1 MPPPVAVPQNAIIDI
16 MEPLTIGSGQRQDV
30 TFRYLTGIPAATAF
44 GMEWYANEVDPAL
57 NRPPLTTRDM
67 PIPTQTFSP
76 AEPQPNTGDFQDGTV
91 SIQAPDIGDDADGL
105 ERFYGNN
112 FYLPSLRRIHMTW
125 VNQTAFLFICL
136 LLLGCLSCGDPP
148 PSVMELVMPDTGDT
162 TEPPPEMTTAT
173 KEEATEPAAE
183 PEPVTDIEPPTEVA
197 ERDVIPPPTSVD
209 TSLLDDMQAILSVD
223 GEVHSPIP
231 DDVYDLLWGHYT
243 KAGSAAPRDYYTKYI
258 DAEGIAI
265 VGGDLTE
272 EKLLQAARHI
282 VLIMTSKLPGLREAL
297 SIDTPGPDNLRFR
310 LVVYDAFAYDA
321 ADITELQTQQGAAF
335 LGGHYIFPRAVAPM
349 RSIKFGPDGRVLVH
363 EMAHAVH
370 GALVQHPHLFPDFD
384 RRLHNEYERQQE
396 HFRLRDEEGL
406 TDFNGEKYPTCGG
419 RNAVNYIDYAEY
431 WAVFVDNWW
440 FDELHAPWSTD
451 ERRIEGFRN
460 RCGDVVN
467 LAEEI
472 FPPFSITEMMP
483 VKYW

>member
-1 MPPPVAVPQNAIIDI
+1 MPPPVAVPQNAVIDI

-148 PSVMELVMPDTGDT
+148 PSVMELVMPDSSEA

-209 TSLLDDMQAILSVD
+209 TSLLDEMQAILAVD
-223 GEVHSPIP
+223 EEVHSPIP

-258 DAEGIAI
+258 DAGGIAI

-272 EKLLQAARHI
+272 DALLQAARHI

-297 SIDTPGPDNLRFR
+297 AIHTPKPEEQRFR
-310 LVVYDAFAYDA
+310 LVILTNKIQKLSDLPDVPPGIQGVGKCGGPFCA
-321 ADITELQTQQGAAF
+321 AIML
-335 LGGHYIFPRAVAPM
+335 P
-349 RSIKFGPDGRVLVH
+349 IKHRPHGLIVVH
-363 EMAHAVH
+363 EMAHAIH
-370 GALVQHPHLFPDFD
+370 GAIINSPQLFPDFTE
-384 RRLHNEYERQQE
+384 RLGNEYERQQE
-396 HFRLRDEEGL
+396 HF
-406 TDFNGEKYPTCGG
+406 NCGG
-419 RNAVNYIDYAEY
+419 GDTNAVIYTGPGEY
-431 WAVFVDNWW
+431 WAHFVHNWW
-440 FDELHAPWSTD
+440 FDELFEVDVFIQPSE
-451 ERRIEGFRN
+451 ERLEGFRN

-472 FPPFSITEMMP
+472 FPRVSIIQMMREN
-483 VKYW
+483 YW